1 MFSGIVSEVGDVL
14 GVSSLSSGREVSIHV
29 SDDVCKR
36 VKVGDSVA
44 VNGVCS
50 TLVSHQDGVFVFQ
63 YLPET
68 LSKSNLDS
76 LIVGAKVNIEL
87 SLRLDDFV
95 SGHLVSGHVDAVGV
109 IDACQRDDDWHVFR
123 FSYPKKYSQ
132 LLVEKGWIVVDGIA
146 LTVVD
151 LNDHFFT
158 CHIIPHTYT
167 QTVLS
172 SKVVGDS
179 VNLEFDMIAKYVQRF
194 VMVNHRREI

>member
-1 MFSGIVSEVGDVL
+1 MSGKVQTRLCL
-14 GVSSLSSGREVSIHV
+14 G
-29 SDDVCKR
+29 
-36 VKVGDSVA
+36 
-44 VNGVCS
+44 
-50 TLVSHQDGVFVFQ
+50 
-63 YLPET
+63 
-68 LSKSNLDS
+68 
-76 LIVGAKVNIEL
+76 
-87 SLRLDDFV
+87 DFV

-123 FSYPKKYSQ
+123 FSYPKNYAQ
-132 LLVEKGWIVVDGIA
+132 LLVEKGWVVVDGIA